1 MSNLNKIYDTLMEYY
16 DYHSGCITLPLRVV
30 NENSEIRN
38 TIFELLKLGSENNK
52 ENNKEYNWA
61 LEYCVIFD
69 DKENKNVDG
78 ICLRQVESF

>member
-1 MSNLNKIYDTLMEYY
+1 MSNLNKISDTLMEYY

-61 LEYCVIFD
+61 LEYCAIFD

>member
-1 MSNLNKIYDTLMEYY
+1 MSNLNKISDTLMKYY

-30 NENSEIRN
+30 NENSEIMN
-38 TIFELLKLGSENNK
+38 DIFELLKIGSENNK

>member
-1 MSNLNKIYDTLMEYY
+1 MSNLNKISDTLMKYY

-52 ENNKEYNWA
+52 EYNWA